1 MNRDLHAG
9 ACALFCVGVI
19 LLMLGWLGLRGT
31 PVPIHC
37 GDDTC
42 EEAHP

>member
-1 MNRDLHAG
+1 MNRRLHSG
-9 ACALFCVGVI
+9 AIALAALGV
-19 LLMLGWLGLRGT
+19 LLLFAGWLGLRA
-31 PVPIHC
+31 PVVMHC